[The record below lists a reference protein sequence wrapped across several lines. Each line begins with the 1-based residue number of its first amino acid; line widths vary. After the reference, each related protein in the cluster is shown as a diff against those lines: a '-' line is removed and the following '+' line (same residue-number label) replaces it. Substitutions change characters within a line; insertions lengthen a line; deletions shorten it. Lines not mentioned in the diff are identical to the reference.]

1 VEIKSEQQGPVS
13 VIVISGSLDAV
24 TAPKL
29 TEFISHELGSGST
42 KLVVDLTGLDYTS
55 SAGLRVLLSTT
66 KEARQKG
73 GDLRV
78 ASVQPSV
85 KKVFELSGFTS
96 ILKFFP
102 DVVSAVS
109 SFA

>member
-1 VEIKSEQQGPVS
+1 MEIKSEKQGPVT
-13 VIVISGSLDAV
+13 VVAIAGSLDAV

-29 TEFISHELGSGST
+29 TEYLGKAFGSGST
-42 KLVVDLTGLDYTS
+42 KMVIDLSALEYTS

-73 GDLRV
+73 GDLRI
-78 ASVQPSV
+78 ASTQPSV
-85 KKVFELSGFTS
+85 NKVFELSGFTS
-96 ILKFFP
+96 IIKFFP

-109 SFA
+109 SFS